1 MCGGL
6 LAPSAEETRKHRPI
20 KSTPNVPISPITKGR
35 NITVELLRKRETV
48 SLCLGTVS
56 KIYLY
61 HISGALVDTDQYP
74 PITTLGHSRGTG
86 KHAHPDSKS
95 SLILDYYWNVAQSFK
110 ERQS

>member
-1 MCGGL
+1 M
-6 LAPSAEETRKHRPI
+6 S
-20 KSTPNVPISPITKGR
+20 R
-35 NITVELLRKRETV
+35 NSCI
-48 SLCLGTVS
+48 
-56 KIYLY
+56 
-61 HISGALVDTDQYP
+61 ISGALVDTDQYP

>member
-35 NITVELLRKRETV
+35 NITVELLRKRE
-48 SLCLGTVS
+48 
-56 KIYLY
+56 
-61 HISGALVDTDQYP
+61 ALVDTDQYP

>member
-1 MCGGL
+1 MEKYHC
-6 LAPSAEETRKHRPI
+6 RVI
-20 KSTPNVPISPITKGR
+20 KEKRNRISMSWNCLQ
-35 NITVELLRKRETV
+35 NILV
-48 SLCLGTVS
+48 S
-56 KIYLY
+56 YLKLSL
-61 HISGALVDTDQYP
+61 ILDQYP